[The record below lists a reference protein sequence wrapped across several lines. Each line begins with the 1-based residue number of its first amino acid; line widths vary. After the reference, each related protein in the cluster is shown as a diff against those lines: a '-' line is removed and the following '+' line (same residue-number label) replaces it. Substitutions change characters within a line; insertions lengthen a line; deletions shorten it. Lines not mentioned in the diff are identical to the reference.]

1 MLSVLTP
8 GNCTGS
14 PGPSDSEWSMTKL
27 SSDTRNRAAMEGA
40 ALPTTAKPFAA
51 LTSAS
56 SLDASL
62 ISCAHSWN
70 ASNNSWCIV
79 LEKTDDNT
87 WKDHL
92 PVLFLVS
99 ESLAWAMWPEIS
111 GMGTAQIKVLT
122 KKMGISLAIVWHS
135 RTAQTKILPYPTP
148 KDAYNLLEVTV
159 LGSVY
164 IQKDVRKILTMTK
177 LLS

>member
-8 GNCTGS
+8 GNCSGS

-27 SSDTRNRAAMEGA
+27 FSHTRNRAAMEGG
-40 ALPTTAKPFAA
+40 ALPATAKPFAA
-51 LTSAS
+51 LMTSAG

-62 ISCAHSWN
+62 ISFPHSWN
-70 ASNNSWCIV
+70 ASNNSLYSLMARSSSGPLPCV
-79 LEKTDDNT
+79 GVSCLNNVTRDFRHGNGPNQGTEEKN
-87 WKDHL
+87 L
-92 PVLFLVS
+92 R
-99 ESLAWAMWPEIS
+99 IS
-111 GMGTAQIKVLT
+111 F
-122 KKMGISLAIVWHS
+122 AIVWHS
-135 RTAQTKILPYPTP
+135 RTAQTKILPNPTP

-164 IQKDVRKILTMTK
+164 IQKEVRKILTMTK